1 MSFNLLCGV
10 NVLFGSTIYQV
21 KDVEVEEAQEEE
33 EGTKK
38 KKKKKSD
45 DR

>member
-1 MSFNLLCGV
+1 VCECTVWVS
-10 NVLFGSTIYQV
+10 IYQV